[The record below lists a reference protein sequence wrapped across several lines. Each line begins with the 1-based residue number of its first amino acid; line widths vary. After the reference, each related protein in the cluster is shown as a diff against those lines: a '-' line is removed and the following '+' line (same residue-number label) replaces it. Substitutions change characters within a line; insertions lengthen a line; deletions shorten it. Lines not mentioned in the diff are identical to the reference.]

1 MLHGTRENTI
11 IVISHQE
18 RIIDLADEI
27 VMISGGKVV
36 RHGPKEEIMPHHSGG
51 HGGHVPVLQPNSKNC
66 RQPKEG

>member
-27 VMISGGKVV
+27 IMVSGGKIVKQ
-36 RHGPKEEIMPHHSGG
+36 GPKDQIFPEILANTISGCSY
-51 HGGHVPVLQPNSKNC
+51 LT
-66 RQPKEG
+66 EGVKA